1 MKLNNQ
7 YLELTTPYVLSPN
20 AILKNRL
27 VIAPMT
33 TYSGCEDGRVSEEEF
48 AYYGRRAGGQGC
60 SSRLQPPFP
69 PSPQA
74 FPDR

>member
-33 TYSGCEDGRVSEEEF
+33 TYSGCEDGRVSEESLLITVEGLG
-48 AYYGRRAGGQGC
+48 GRDVHHGC
-60 SSRLQPPFP
+60 SHHFP